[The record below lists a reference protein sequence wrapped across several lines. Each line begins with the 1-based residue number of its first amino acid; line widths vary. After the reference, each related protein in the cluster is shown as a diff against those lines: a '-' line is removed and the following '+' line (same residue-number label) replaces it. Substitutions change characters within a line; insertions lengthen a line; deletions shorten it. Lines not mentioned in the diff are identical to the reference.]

1 MPAWWTNNVTAWTPA
16 IDSTPSWNLQRG
28 FMIGLFACSVQ
39 QYLNHFVSNVK
50 LMLKHYEPPTN
61 FS

>member
-28 FMIGLFACSVQ
+28 ITNNKNRIHDRIIRLLC
-39 QYLNHFVSNVK
+39 
-50 LMLKHYEPPTN
+50 PTI
-61 FS
+61 SKSLCI